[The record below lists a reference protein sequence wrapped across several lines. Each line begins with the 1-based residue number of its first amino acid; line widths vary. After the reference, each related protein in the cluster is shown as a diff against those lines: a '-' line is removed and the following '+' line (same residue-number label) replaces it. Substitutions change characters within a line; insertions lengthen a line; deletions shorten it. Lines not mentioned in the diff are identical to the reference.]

1 MRPRLP
7 LISAIKAPSAL
18 MARIARPFSSTPA
31 VAQSSGSDPIKNL
44 LNLDEK
50 PKVHS
55 ADRIR
60 GLINNGSKARLEGA
74 AARKRTMLESLR
86 EKKVSDDYVKQ
97 MPRRWRTGEVYA
109 PHDLSP
115 LEMEKWRRQKTV
127 TVDVVDLLGINPLDH
142 YRNFSIISEYMTNF
156 GQIRHN
162 KETGLKPTNQR
173 KMAKAIRRAIGMGI
187 HPSVHHHPE
196 LLKKRFRLNASWK

>member
-1 MRPRLP
+1 MPPRLP
-7 LISAIKAPSAL
+7 FLSALKAPSAL
-18 MARIARPFSSTPA
+18 SPRIARPFSSTPA
-31 VAQSSGSDPIKNL
+31 VAKPSDPISNL

-55 ADRIR
+55 TDRIR
-60 GLINNGSKARLEGA
+60 GLIKTGKARIDGVA
-74 AARKRTMLESLR
+74 AARKLTMLESLR

-97 MPRRWRTGEVYA
+97 MPRRWNAGEIYA

-115 LEMEKWRRQKTV
+115 VEMEKWRKSKRPN
-127 TVDVVDLLGINPLDH
+127 VDVVDLLGLNPLDH
-142 YRNFSIISEYMTNF
+142 YRNFSIISEYMTPF
-156 GQIRHN
+156 GQIEHS
-162 KETGLKPTNQR
+162 KFTGLRPVNQR
-173 KMAKAIRRAIGMGI
+173 RMAKAIRRAIGMGI

>member
-1 MRPRLP
+1 MPPRLP
-7 LISAIKAPSAL
+7 FFSAAKAPSAFIS
-18 MARIARPFSSTPA
+18 RIARPFSSTPA
-31 VAQSSGSDPIKNL
+31 VAQSSSDPISNL

-50 PKVHS
+50 PQVHS

-60 GLINNGSKARLEGA
+60 GIINKGGKARMEGA

-97 MPRRWRTGEVYA
+97 MPRRWRAGEVYA

-115 LEMEKWRRQKTV
+115 VEMEKWRKSKRPNI
-127 TVDVVDLLGINPLDH
+127 DVIDLLGINPLDH
-142 YRNFSIISEYMTNF
+142 YRNFSMISEYMTSF
-156 GQIRHN
+156 GQIEHSKN
-162 KETGLKPTNQR
+162 TGLRPVNQR
-173 KMAKAIRRAIGMGI
+173 RIAKAIRRAIGMGI

-196 LLKKRFRLNASWK
+196 LLRKRFRLNASWK

>member
-1 MRPRLP
+1 
-7 LISAIKAPSAL
+7 
-18 MARIARPFSSTPA
+18 MARKLTSSFIE
-31 VAQSSGSDPIKNL
+31 SSGSDPIKNL

-142 YRNFSIISEYMTNF
+142 YRVCF
-156 GQIRHN
+156 
-162 KETGLKPTNQR
+162 TGIF
-173 KMAKAIRRAIGMGI
+173 KAFCILILYCRTSQLF
-187 HPSVHHHPE
+187 PST
-196 LLKKRFRLNASWK
+196 